1 MLCDT
6 EFVYL
11 NTFVYF
17 FVSSGNPNVSV
28 GMRGHDLHAEAD
40 VMVHPEGEIMSD
52 DEELITRER
61 YKYDDEAPQKQ
72 MVNTLTYTS
81 CC

>member
-1 MLCDT
+1 M
-6 EFVYL
+6 
-11 NTFVYF
+11 
-17 FVSSGNPNVSV
+17 SV

-40 VMVHPEGEIMSD
+40 VMAHPEGEIMSD

-72 MVNTLTYTS
+72 MTLFPK
-81 CC
+81 